1 MTEKPLPVFL
11 HITEFYNQD
20 NCISLKKGDELSVLW
35 KKYAAL
41 TGICIFLGIL
51 AGGLFKGSYFD
62 DLKTVMNSFIDYVIN
77 RYLYIGST
85 EKTFLLIKIIIKRVG
100 TFALLWL
107 LSLTVAKMPYIV
119 WLCIKNGFITGFFT
133 CFMFMAYGLNAVI
146 YLLAWGFPQLILY
159 ILVYALGIM
168 YITEN
173 LQKKKSAVIII
184 LFILLIAGCIL
195 EAYVNP
201 VCMSTVFRRY
211 S

>member
-1 MTEKPLPVFL
+1 
-11 HITEFYNQD
+11 
-20 NCISLKKGDELSVLW
+20 
-35 KKYAAL
+35 
-41 TGICIFLGIL
+41 
-51 AGGLFKGSYFD
+51 
-62 DLKTVMNSFIDYVIN
+62 
-77 RYLYIGST
+77 
-85 EKTFLLIKIIIKRVG
+85 
-100 TFALLWL
+100 
-107 LSLTVAKMPYIV
+107 
-119 WLCIKNGFITGFFT
+119 
-133 CFMFMAYGLNAVI
+133 MFMAYGLNAVI

-201 VCMSTVFRRY
+201 ICMSTVFGRY

>member
-119 WLCIKNGFITGFFT
+119 WLCIKNGVWFKCRDISSGMGFSSAYFIHT
-133 CFMFMAYGLNAVI
+133 CVCVRNNVYNRKPAKEEKCSYNHTFYSS
-146 YLLAWGFPQLILY
+146 YCRLY
-159 ILVYALGIM
+159 
-168 YITEN
+168 T
-173 LQKKKSAVIII
+173 
-184 LFILLIAGCIL
+184 
-195 EAYVNP
+195 
-201 VCMSTVFRRY
+201 
-211 S
+211 

>member
-1 MTEKPLPVFL
+1 MGSEM
-11 HITEFYNQD
+11 
-20 NCISLKKGDELSVLW
+20 CIRD
-35 KKYAAL
+35 
-41 TGICIFLGIL
+41 
-51 AGGLFKGSYFD
+51 
-62 DLKTVMNSFIDYVIN
+62 
-77 RYLYIGST
+77 R
-85 EKTFLLIKIIIKRVG
+85 
-100 TFALLWL
+100 
-107 LSLTVAKMPYIV
+107 PYIV

-133 CFMFMAYGLNAVI
+133 CFMFMAYGLNAVL

-159 ILVYALGIM
+159 ILVYALGIL

>member
-1 MTEKPLPVFL
+1 M
-11 HITEFYNQD
+11 
-20 NCISLKKGDELSVLW
+20 LW

-195 EAYVNP
+195 EAYINP

>member
-1 MTEKPLPVFL
+1 M
-11 HITEFYNQD
+11 
-20 NCISLKKGDELSVLW
+20 LW

-133 CFMFMAYGLNAVI
+133 CFMFMAYGLNAVL

-159 ILVYALGIM
+159 ILVYALGIL
-168 YITEN
+168 YITEKVFYSVHF
-173 LQKKKSAVIII
+173 LLVVFFFIKVF
-184 LFILLIAGCIL
+184 LFF
-195 EAYVNP
+195 VP
-201 VCMSTVFRRY
+201 VLRFKTFYM
-211 S
+211 

>member
-1 MTEKPLPVFL
+1 MPVFL

-119 WLCIKNGFITGFFT
+119 WLCIKKWIYNRIFYMLYVHGVWFKCRAISSGMGFSSAYFIHT
-133 CFMFMAYGLNAVI
+133 CVCVRNIVYNRKPAKRRKV
-146 YLLAWGFPQLILY
+146 QL
-159 ILVYALGIM
+159 
-168 YITEN
+168 
-173 LQKKKSAVIII
+173 
-184 LFILLIAGCIL
+184 
-195 EAYVNP
+195 
-201 VCMSTVFRRY
+201 
-211 S
+211 